1 MYVHNKFI
9 FLSHAKFLFVCTRKY
24 NDNHYNKISPVEIS
38 VFLHDFSDRIRCI
51 TDWQYNLYIQ
61 RAQYKVIIEY
71 PNKYA
76 YILSH
81 HNMCVIMICNYKY
94 VHVGY
99 VYNKIV

>member
-1 MYVHNKFI
+1 MYDHNKFI
-9 FLSHAKFLFVCTRKY
+9 LLSHAKFLFVCTRKY
-24 NDNHYNKISPVEIS
+24 NDN
-38 VFLHDFSDRIRCI
+38 R
-51 TDWQYNLYIQ
+51 QYNLYIQ

-99 VYNKIV
+99 VYNKIVW